1 MTSGPFAMEL
11 GETQEIVL
19 ALIGG
24 HGSDFLNSLNVLWE
38 NDRLAQA
45 AFDSDFL
52 LTGYDIDI
60 EFAGSVAEAIVN
72 IGLSSPATGLF
83 VLIEDVDGNTIE
95 SGELFDDGNHSD
107 GTSEDLVF
115 GNLFTLPSHQEPL
128 SLSLTI
134 YVNGEIFEFES
145 LASITTDG
153 PLVVDQLTVVN
164 DENEDFLI
172 NPGEQVHLNLS
183 VENLGE
189 FSHPGLTGLIQYT
202 GPIASIGSANQNLDE
217 QLLDN
222 IYGATYDYGD
232 LIFMVGLDTAGFID
246 TIAKCPGR
254 KTRNMFSRK
263 PVREGRL
270 IIVNYC

>member
-1 MTSGPFAMEL
+1 M
-11 GETQEIVL
+11 
-19 ALIGG
+19 
-24 HGSDFLNSLNVLWE
+24 
-38 NDRLAQA
+38 
-45 AFDSDFL
+45 
-52 LTGYDIDI
+52 
-60 EFAGSVAEAIVN
+60 AEVIVN

-107 GTSEDLVF
+107 GSSDDLVF
-115 GNLFTLPSHQEPL
+115 GNLFTLPTHQEPL

-134 YVNGEIFEFES
+134 YVNGEIFEFEN

-189 FSHPGLTGLIQYT
+189 FSHPGLMGLIQYT
-202 GPIASIGSANQNLDE
+202 GPIESVSSTSQYLDE
-217 QLLDN
+217 QFSDN
-222 IYGATYDYGD
+222 IYGATYDFGD
-232 LIFMVGLDTAGFID
+232 ISTYTVINVASDASEGDQILASITMYDEFGNSWTDETILTVVDYDEPPFPDWLPTEHVAGNAAGTFGYRVYEPSSIQINHEYEI
-246 TIAKCPGR
+246 TINDPADESELP
-254 KTRNMFSRK
+254 T
-263 PVREGRL
+263 L
-270 IIVNYC
+270 Y